1 MTAQERQGWLVV
13 GSLFVTLFLVF
24 GSGYNTAGV
33 FVIPLVNQFG
43 WSRAQVSLLQ
53 TALALSAG
61 PLVPLVGR
69 LLHPLGAWLL
79 VATGAALP
87 GGGLSLAARAA
98 GVAPP
103 VPPSPPLGG

>member
-61 PLVPLVGR
+61 LVVPLVGWLLGR
-69 LLHPLGAWLL
+69 LGGWVL
-79 VATGAALP
+79 VATGGAAA
-87 GGGLSLAARAA
+87 GGGFLPRKRRQ
-98 GVAPP
+98 
-103 VPPSPPLGG
+103 GGG